1 MAHDVFIS
9 YSSEDKLAA
18 DALCGALEAARIR
31 CWMAPRDVVP
41 ALSYSGQITRAI
53 KASRVM
59 VLIFSEHS
67 NGSAAVLA
75 EVELAANAGVHIL
88 NFRVDASPL
97 SDDLRFYL
105 QHRHWLD
112 ALTPPME
119 RYHARLVP
127 TIQGLLAPASTSEEA
142 ELATPTLAPP
152 TVVPGKTGPSKATKF
167 PLLGILLSVAL
178 VAGGTIAI
186 WRWSAG
192 HSSAPTPIRS
202 TDAKSSPLATPESS
216 PRIQRGDKAKRTA
229 NVQPP
234 SSEDP
239 KPGTSTPVPVEP
251 SAAMSATSFSTD
263 RDHPTPL
270 HSGEVRGTGRA
281 RERVRYYLSF
291 LGGPG
296 EVKVTFDFTS
306 RGIAEQAIATL
317 FNQDFQKIEGLS
329 MILNP
334 GESVRK
340 VKRIQVSQ
348 QQTMI
353 VELDLENGAFFLR
366 LEGAV
371 RFP

>member
-67 NGSAAVLA
+67 NVSAAVLA

-119 RYHARLVP
+119 RHHARLVP

-142 ELATPTLAPP
+142 ELPTPTLASP
-152 TVVPGKTGPSKATKF
+152 TVLARKTGGSKARRF
-167 PLLGILLSVAL
+167 PLLRILLLVAL
-178 VAGGTIAI
+178 VVGGTTAI
-186 WRWSAG
+186 LKWMAG
-192 HSSAPTPIRS
+192 HSSAPQPAPTLAPTPTALI
-202 TDAKSSPLATPESS
+202 AGKSSPIATAESS
-216 PRIQRGDKAKRTA
+216 PTIQTTDVPSTNIDKPTLLTSNEIRGYG
-229 NVQPP
+229 VG
-234 SSEDP
+234 EDV
-239 KPGTSTPVPVEP
+239 S
-251 SAAMSATSFSTD
+251 
-263 RDHPTPL
+263 
-270 HSGEVRGTGRA
+270 
-281 RERVRYYLSF
+281 YYYTF
-291 LGGPG
+291 NAGPG
-296 EVKVTFDFTS
+296 MVKVTVDGKNKPGGLTNAVGVEISDLDAKELLSIHMGNTTIDKRKVERFQLGRRQQVIMRILLD
-306 RGIAEQAIATL
+306 ELTL
-317 FNQDFQKIEGLS
+317 DYMVRIEGPIDFS
-329 MILNP
+329 P
-334 GESVRK
+334 TRK
-340 VKRIQVSQ
+340 GQVPQ
-348 QQTMI
+348 
-353 VELDLENGAFFLR
+353 
-366 LEGAV
+366 
-371 RFP
+371 